1 MHHMHPFF
9 AMFFVLFIFA
19 LGAAAGSFMVKAS
32 KSGGRKKAKIARL
45 EERIEAL
52 ERKP

>member
-9 AMFFVLFIFA
+9 AMFFILFIFVF
-19 LGAAAGSFMVKAS
+19 GAAAGAVMVNANKP
-32 KSGGRKKAKIARL
+32 GGRKKAKIARL
-45 EERIEAL
+45 EARIEAL